1 MKKKKSSKWNNYWK
15 RSCPVAM
22 RETELSLL
30 PKKFAEVISWD
41 EQEGMGLI
49 IHGTTGTCKTRSVW
63 MLLKHLSF
71 EYNTDFF
78 FVNSTDLATKISSQ
92 YARIEHSKEYN
103 NFIHT
108 CKIATVLCIDDIGK
122 EKFTERVSSELFSL
136 IDFRSCHKLP
146 VIYTSNYVGGEL
158 LAKFPSKEIGEPIL
172 RRIRENTKSI
182 HYKATKDDYYK
193 P

>member
-1 MKKKKSSKWNNYWK
+1 MK
-15 RSCPVAM
+15 
-22 RETELSLL
+22 ETDESLL
-30 PKKFAEVISWD
+30 PSKFAQIKQWD
-41 EQEGMGLI
+41 EQGGKGII
-49 IHGTTGTCKTRSVW
+49 IHGTTGTCKTRTVW
-63 MLLKHLSF
+63 MLLKYLTL

-78 FVNSTDLATKISSQ
+78 FVNSTDLATKISTQ
-92 YARIEHSKEYN
+92 YARIEHSKEYS

-108 CKIATVLCIDDIGK
+108 CKIATILCIDDIGK

-146 VIYTSNYVGGEL
+146 IIYTSNYVGDEL

-172 RRIRENTKSI
+172 RRIRENTISI
-182 HYKATKDDYYK
+182 HYKAIKDDYYK